1 MADETKN
8 LKLFKYNTKTDRKEK
23 FSIDDALNDNWDKVD
38 EAVNA
43 NKESI
48 AEVKEEV
55 AGIISPPPIEF
66 ESGKFLSNDGNK
78 LVWKEVEAG
87 TSEEELA
94 LKEDKANKGVANG
107 YAGLNA
113 QGKVFGSQ
121 LDLSGKQDVLVP
133 GEGIKIVGNTIS
145 STVTG
150 GANNYEDLVG
160 KPTKLSDFVDD
171 LGNAPVHTHEQ
182 YLTQHQ
188 DLSGKAN
195 VDMSNVSADVLKNL
209 IGASGAGGSG
219 GVKETYI
226 SEDKNSYW
234 VWFDNGLLIQQIHI
248 PSRPWA
254 FTVKTNTF
262 DYGVTTYTAVP
273 TPVDWALP
281 KAYSNTNYIIS
292 GFSGTDLIT
301 AKNSSTLTLK
311 ILAVEGNGS
320 SQPTGIPKAVD
331 ILTVGYCDPSTT

>member
-1 MADETKN
+1 MTDETKN
-8 LKLFKYNTKTDRKEK
+8 LKLFKYNTRTDRKEK
-23 FSIDDALNDNWDKVD
+23 FSVDDALNDNWDKVD
-38 EAVNA
+38 AAVNA

-94 LKEDKANKGVANG
+94 LKEDKANKGVPG
-107 YAGLNA
+107 RYAGLNA
-113 QGKVFGSQ
+113 RGKVFGSQ
-121 LDLSGKQDVLVP
+121 LDLSSKQDVLVP

-150 GANNYEDLVG
+150 GVSNYEDLVG

-171 LGNAPVHTHEQ
+171 LGNTPVHTHEQ

-195 VDMSNVSADVLKNL
+195 ADMSNVSADVLKNL
-209 IGASGAGGSG
+209 IGAGSSG
-219 GVKETYI
+219 GIKETYI
-226 SEDKNSYW
+226 SEDKNSSYIW
-234 VWFDNGLLIQQIHI
+234 LDNGLLIQWIHI
-248 PSRPWA
+248 PSRQYP
-254 FTVKTNTF
+254 FTSTPG
-262 DYGVTTYTAVP
+262 DYGVSFYTP
-273 TPVDWALP
+273 TPIDYSLLKDYTNTAYYANIHPYNARGDLAGAQESILP
-281 KAYSNTNYIIS
+281 KGTKQVTLAILSLDSNN
-292 GFSGTDLIT
+292 
-301 AKNSSTLTLK
+301 
-311 ILAVEGNGS
+311 
-320 SQPTGIPKAVD
+320 TGIPAVVD

>member
-1 MADETKN
+1 MTDETKN
-8 LKLFKYNTKTDRKEK
+8 LKLFKYNTRTDRQEK

-38 EAVNA
+38 VAVNA
-43 NKESI
+43 NKERI

-55 AGIISPPPIEF
+55 AGITSPPPIEF

-78 LVWKEVEAG
+78 LVWKEVG
-87 TSEEELA
+87 TSAGASGEELA
-94 LKEDKANKGVANG
+94 LKEDKANKGVPGG

-121 LDLSGKQDVLVP
+121 LDLSSKQDVLVP

-171 LGNAPVHTHEQ
+171 LGNTPVHTHGQ

-209 IGASGAGGSG
+209 IGSGSSG

-226 SEDKNSYW
+226 SEDKNSSYI
-234 VWFDNGLLIQQIHI
+234 WFDNGLLIQQIHI
-248 PSRPWA
+248 PSRQYP
-254 FTVKTNTF
+254 FTTQSTQFGTSCTATPMDYSLLKDYANTAYYVNMHAYNAEKELF
-262 DYGVTTYTAVP
+262 PIDCYI
-273 TPVDWALP
+273 LP
-281 KAYSNTNYIIS
+281 K
-292 GFSGTDLIT
+292 GT
-301 AKNSSTLTLK
+301 KQVTLA
-311 ILAVEGNGS
+311 ILSVNLNN
-320 SQPTGIPKAVD
+320 TGIPAVVD
-331 ILTVGYCDPSTT
+331 IITVGYCDPTTT

>member
-1 MADETKN
+1 MPDETKN
-8 LKLFKYNTKTDRKEK
+8 LKLFKYNTRTDRQEK

-55 AGIISPPPIEF
+55 AGI
-66 ESGKFLSNDGNK
+66 
-78 LVWKEVEAG
+78 
-87 TSEEELA
+87 
-94 LKEDKANKGVANG
+94 KANKGVPGG
-107 YAGLNA
+107 YAGLNT
-113 QGKVFGSQ
+113 QGKVPTSQ
-121 LDLSGKQDVLVP
+121 LPEL
-133 GEGIKIVGNTIS
+133 GIS
-145 STVTG
+145 
-150 GANNYEDLVG
+150 NYEDLVG

-209 IGASGAGGSG
+209 IGAGGSGSSG

-248 PSRPWA
+248 PSRQWA
-254 FTVKTNTF
+254 FTVQTNTF
-262 DYGVTTYTAVP
+262 DYGVTTYTTVP

>member
-1 MADETKN
+1 MTDETKN
-8 LKLFKYNTKTDRKEK
+8 LKLFKYNTRTDRKEK
-23 FSIDDALNDNWDKVD
+23 FSVDDALNDNWDKVD

-94 LKEDKANKGVANG
+94 LKEDKANKGVPGG

-113 QGKVFGSQ
+113 RGKVFGSQ
-121 LDLSGKQDVLVP
+121 LDLSSKQDVLVP
-133 GEGIKIVGNTIS
+133 GEGIKIVGNIIS
-145 STVTG
+145 STVAAG
-150 GANNYEDLVG
+150 GVSNYEDLVG
-160 KPTKLSDFVDD
+160 KPTKLSDFADD

-182 YLTQHQ
+182 YLTSHQ

-209 IGASGAGGSG
+209 IGSGGSG
-219 GVKETYI
+219 GIKETYI

-248 PSRPWA
+248 PSRQYP
-254 FTVKTNTF
+254 FTSQSTQFGTLCTATPMDYSLLKDYANTA
-262 DYGVTTYTAVP
+262 YYVNMHTYNAEKELFST
-273 TPVDWALP
+273 DCYILP
-281 KAYSNTNYIIS
+281 K
-292 GFSGTDLIT
+292 GTKQVTLAILSV
-301 AKNSSTLTLK
+301 NSS
-311 ILAVEGNGS
+311 N
-320 SQPTGIPKAVD
+320 TGIPAVVD
-331 ILTVGYCDPSTT
+331 ILTVGYCDPTTT